1 MATTWAS
8 SVDLLVDLT
17 EVDGRRSAL
26 ERALRDAIRDG
37 RLLAGDRLP
46 SSRALAA
53 DLGVARGTVTEAY
66 AQLTAEGWLV
76 ARQGAA
82 TTVAPG
88 AGGEPPKAVITA
100 PAPRP
105 RHDFKPGSPDLSAFP
120 RRAWAAAQR
129 QVLRTMPDADLGYG
143 HPFGHPTLREALSA
157 YLGRV
162 RGVVTDAD
170 HVVGCSGWSQALDL
184 TCRVLATR
192 GVTAVGM
199 EDPCIPHYRAT
210 VRAAGLEVVPLPVD
224 DDGARLDD
232 IDGVGAV
239 VLTPAHQYP
248 SGPTLAPER
257 RAGAVAPAAAGLPHS
272 AAAAPAP
279 PPAPPPPRP
288 GPPGAPAGRPAAVA
302 WARATGG
309 LVVEDDYD
317 GELRY
322 DRQPVGALQALDPE
336 HVLYV
341 GTAAKSLAPGLRLAW
356 MAVPSALREDLFQAK
371 HLADRHTSVLEQ
383 LTLAELVTSGTYDRQ
398 LRGARVRYRR
408 RRDALLEALADAV
421 PHLEPSGIAAGLH
434 VVLDLDG
441 RPEAPVVDGL
451 LAREVGVGALGPSYH
466 DEARR
471 TGVVVGYGTP
481 PEHAFPA
488 ALDALVTG
496 LAALA

>member
-1 MATTWAS
+1 
-8 SVDLLVDLT
+8 
-17 EVDGRRSAL
+17 
-26 ERALRDAIRDG
+26 
-37 RLLAGDRLP
+37 
-46 SSRALAA
+46 
-53 DLGVARGTVTEAY
+53 
-66 AQLTAEGWLV
+66 
-76 ARQGAA
+76 
-82 TTVAPG
+82 
-88 AGGEPPKAVITA
+88 
-100 PAPRP
+100 
-105 RHDFKPGSPDLSAFP
+105 
-120 RRAWAAAQR
+120 
-129 QVLRTMPDADLGYG
+129 MPDADLGYG

-184 TCRVLATR
+184 TCRVLATGASPPWAWR
-192 GVTAVGM
+192 T
-199 EDPCIPHYRAT
+199 RASPT
-210 VRAAGLEVVPLPVD
+210 TGP
-224 DDGARLDD
+224 
-232 IDGVGAV
+232 
-239 VLTPAHQYP
+239 P
-248 SGPTLAPER
+248 SGPQGWRSYPCPWTTTAPAWTTSTASAPSSSRRPTSTR
-257 RAGAVAPAAAGLPHS
+257 RA
-272 AAAAPAP
+272 
-279 PPAPPPPRP
+279 RP
-288 GPPGAPAGRPAAVA
+288 SPQRRAAAVA
-302 WARATGG
+302 WAHATGG

-434 VVLDLDG
+434 VVLDLHG

-496 LAALA
+496 LAALT

>member
-88 AGGEPPKAVITA
+88 AGGERPKAVITA

-257 RAGAVAPAAAGLPHS
+257 RA
-272 AAAAPAP
+272 
-279 PPAPPPPRP
+279 
-288 GPPGAPAGRPAAVA
+288 AAVA

>member
-1 MATTWAS
+1 
-8 SVDLLVDLT
+8 
-17 EVDGRRSAL
+17 
-26 ERALRDAIRDG
+26 
-37 RLLAGDRLP
+37 
-46 SSRALAA
+46 
-53 DLGVARGTVTEAY
+53 
-66 AQLTAEGWLV
+66 
-76 ARQGAA
+76 
-82 TTVAPG
+82 
-88 AGGEPPKAVITA
+88 
-100 PAPRP
+100 
-105 RHDFKPGSPDLSAFP
+105 
-120 RRAWAAAQR
+120 
-129 QVLRTMPDADLGYG
+129 
-143 HPFGHPTLREALSA
+143 
-157 YLGRV
+157 
-162 RGVVTDAD
+162 
-170 HVVGCSGWSQALDL
+170 VGCSGWSQALDL
-184 TCRVLATR
+184 TCRVLAKR
-192 GVTAVGM
+192 GIGAVGM

-232 IDGVGAV
+232 IDGVGAI

-257 RAGAVAPAAAGLPHS
+257 RA
-272 AAAAPAP
+272 
-279 PPAPPPPRP
+279 
-288 GPPGAPAGRPAAVA
+288 AAVA

-356 MAVPSALREDLFQAK
+356 MAVPSELREDLFEAK

-466 DEARR
+466 DEPRR

-481 PEHAFPA
+481 PEHGFPA
-488 ALDALVTG
+488 ALEALVTG
-496 LAALA
+496 LAALT